1 MSTSSAAWRLSSA
14 AFSAV
19 TGAAARFKAVADLPF
34 IAATRDALPWSFVAL
49 LAAFVVLLP
58 LVPAPGPV
66 FGPGLGLRV
75 SSALLPA
82 FGIMGAALAPALGW
96 HYAKRTAL
104 PFAPA
109 IAGTLLAYLVALPPL
124 HGSAL
129 DYLRLVGPSGL
140 FLALGIAGA
149 FALCARLLRNA
160 WAAAATVVVLCC
172 ILHFEHVSL
181 TAAVQAVLKPLGTLG
196 DTYFAFVFIVFI
208 ETLLW
213 TFGMHGPALLAAV
226 VTPVYLTLQ
235 MQNTTAF
242 QSHAALP
249 HIVVVSL
256 FLFVFPG
263 GSGGTLPL
271 AALLAVS
278 RVRKL
283 HRIGRATMLPALFN
297 INEPLI
303 FGAPIVFNPYLVPPF
318 LIVPLVLATTTY
330 FSMQW
335 GWVGRP
341 AFYVPS
347 SVPTVIST
355 YVATLDPRAV
365 LLAIVNIAIAA
376 VVYFPFV
383 RAYEAHYAEPDRAR

>member
-14 AFSAV
+14 ASNV
-19 TGAAARFKAVADLPF
+19 AARFRAAADLPF

-49 LAAFVVLLP
+49 LVAFLLALP
-58 LVPAPGPV
+58 FVHTPGP
-66 FGPGLGLRV
+66 FIGPGLGLRV

-96 HYAKRTAL
+96 QYAKRVSL
-104 PFAPA
+104 PLAPA
-109 IAGTLLAYLVALPPL
+109 IAGPLAAYVAALPPL
-124 HGSAL
+124 HGSFL

-149 FALCARLLRNA
+149 FALLTRVWRNA
-160 WAAAATVVVLCC
+160 WAGAVSVVAIAS

-181 TAAVQAVLKPLGTLG
+181 TAAVETILKPLGTLG
-196 DTYFAFVFIVFI
+196 DTYFAFIVIVFI
-208 ETLLW
+208 ETALW

-242 QSHAALP
+242 QTHAALP

-263 GSGGTLPL
+263 GAGGTLPL
-271 AALLAVS
+271 AVLLALS

-283 HRIGRATMLPALFN
+283 HMIGRVTIVPALFN

-303 FGAPIVFNPYLVPPF
+303 FGAPIVFNPYLIPPF
-318 LIVPLVLATTTY
+318 LIVPLLLATTTY
-330 FSMQW
+330 FSMLW

-347 SVPTVIST
+347 SIPTLIST

-365 LLAIVNIAIAA
+365 VLALVNLAIAT

-383 RAYEAHYAEPDRAR
+383 RVYEAHYLQEHRESAS

>member
-1 MSTSSAAWRLSSA
+1 MSTSSAALRLSSA
-14 AFSAV
+14 ASSV
-19 TGAAARFKAVADLPF
+19 AARFRAAADLPF

-49 LAAFVVLLP
+49 LVAFLFLLP
-58 LVPAPGPV
+58 VVKAPGPL

-96 HYAKRTAL
+96 QYAKRVSL
-104 PFAPA
+104 SLAPA
-109 IAGTLLAYLVALPPL
+109 IAGPLLAYVAALPPL
-124 HGSAL
+124 QGTFV
-129 DYLRLVGPSGL
+129 DYLRLIGPSGM

-149 FALCARLLRNA
+149 FAIFAKLLRNA
-160 WAAAATVVVLCC
+160 WAGAVCVIALCLV
-172 ILHFEHVSL
+172 LHFSGVSL
-181 TAAVQAVLKPLGTLG
+181 TAAVEALLRPLGTLG
-196 DTYFAFVFIVFI
+196 DTYFAFVVIVFI

-235 MQNTTAF
+235 MQNTNAF
-242 QSHAALP
+242 QTHAVLP

-263 GSGGTLPL
+263 GAGGTLPL
-271 AALLAVS
+271 AVLLACS

-283 HRIGRATMLPALFN
+283 HAIGRVTIVPALFN

-303 FGAPIVFNPYLVPPF
+303 FGAPIVFNPYLIPPF
-318 LIVPLVLATTTY
+318 LIVPLLLATTTY

-347 SVPTVIST
+347 SIPTVVST
-355 YVATLDPRAV
+355 YIATLDPRAV
-365 LLAIVNIAIAA
+365 ILALVNIAIAA

-383 RAYEAHYAEPDRAR
+383 RVYEAHYLREHRENPS